1 MSESPP
7 LSHLALKP
15 IVPTLSEL
23 FFGFLAIALTGFG
36 GVLPWA
42 QIVLVEKRRWLS
54 GEQFAGDLALAQFLP
69 GPNIMN
75 LAILIGSRFHGPLGG
90 VVCALGLL
98 GAPVALM
105 IVCGALYSRYS
116 DVAWLRGCLA
126 GLGAAAAG
134 LLISMAMKLAFP
146 LLRARRIPALV
157 FALIAFVAVA
167 LLRLPLYGVVVSL
180 APVSVAVFWWRAR

>member
-1 MSESPP
+1 MPES
-7 LSHLALKP
+7 LSADAKP
-15 IVPTLSEL
+15 QVPELSEM
-23 FFGFLAIALTGFG
+23 FFGFLAIALIGFG

-42 QIVLVEKRRWLS
+42 RIVLVERRRWLS

-69 GPNIMN
+69 GPNILN
-75 LAILIGSRFHGPLGG
+75 LSILIGARFHGPLGAI
-90 VVCALGLL
+90 VSALGLV
-98 GAPVALM
+98 GAPVVLM

-134 LLISMAMKLAFP
+134 LLISLAAKLAAP
-146 LLRARRIPALV
+146 LLHGRRIAALA

-167 LLRLPLYGVVVSL
+167 LLRVPLYWVVLLL
-180 APVSVAVFWWRAR
+180 APVSIAVFWWRAR